1 MADECKAC
9 SAGRNCIN
17 GRKKWQNPFVMAA
30 FGFLAVLLIV
40 GPLLDS
46 CTVFTMLTSFT
57 REGLLLI
64 YGQGV
69 PVNLMHGTGTAVTI
83 ALLGK
88 AMLKKLSRL
97 QTKYG
102 MLEGKA

>member
-1 MADECKAC
+1 MAGFL
-9 SAGRNCIN
+9 AGVVFH
-17 GRKKWQNPFVMAA
+17 GRQKWQKPLVMAV
-30 FGFLAVLLIV
+30 FGFLSVLLIV

-46 CTVFTMLTSFT
+46 CTVFTMLTTFT
-57 REGLLLI
+57 RESLLLI

-69 PVNLMHGTGTAVTI
+69 PVNLIHGAGTAVTI

-88 AMLKKLSRL
+88 ALLRKLSRL

-102 MLEGKA
+102 MLEGNV